1 MLKADALLSKLSGE
15 RKQREEALNVQKS
28 EGGGEGEEALKSQ
41 TTLKE
46 RKAKEAKDN
55 ALVSLFWKQ
64 TVEVQAKWH
73 APTQEDALVPVQ
85 NKHCRQLMQAWSTIR
100 QCCTQVGAAAG
111 CGRAHGVCGR
121 ARLHT

>member
-46 RKAKEAKDN
+46 RKAKGGGRGCTT
-55 ALVSLFWKQ
+55 ALF
-64 TVEVQAKWH
+64 
-73 APTQEDALVPVQ
+73 
-85 NKHCRQLMQAWSTIR
+85 I
-100 QCCTQVGAAAG
+100 
-111 CGRAHGVCGR
+111 HGVG
-121 ARLHT
+121 